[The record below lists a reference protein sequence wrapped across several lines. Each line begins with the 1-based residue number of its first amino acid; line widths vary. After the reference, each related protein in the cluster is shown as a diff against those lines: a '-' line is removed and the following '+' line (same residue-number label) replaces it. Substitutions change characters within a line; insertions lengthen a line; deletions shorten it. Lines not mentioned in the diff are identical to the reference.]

1 MATASEGHVSEEKF
15 CKLLPKVELHAHLN
29 GSISKETMTKLLARK
44 AHLPQDQQPDTQALQ
59 QWTDI
64 VENGKAVSL
73 DACFQMFKLIHQI
86 VDDTEAV
93 AMVTKDVVREFAEDG
108 VCYLEL
114 RSTPRD
120 VPQTGMTKRSY
131 IETVLKAIQQCQDE
145 GIDIIVRFILAIDRR
160 NSLEAAEE
168 TIQLAEDYRAKSGGV
183 VVGVDLSG
191 DPKVGDARQ
200 LIPLLQKARTA
211 GLRLALHI
219 AEIPDQEAESLALL
233 NIPTDRIG
241 HGTFLHPE
249 VGGSQ
254 GLVAATENHSIP
266 LELCQTSNFVGK
278 TVASFDEHHFKYWF
292 DKGHPCVICTDD
304 KGVFHTTLSKE
315 YHLAMMTFDLSR
327 KQLWQLSE
335 RSIDFIFA
343 DDDVKQT
350 LRKHWTNERSKL
362 QL

>member
-29 GSISKETMTKLLARK
+29 GSISNETMTKLLARK

-59 QWTDI
+59 QWTDK
-64 VENGKAVSL
+64 VEKGKDVNLVS
-73 DACFQMFKLIHQI
+73 FQMFKLNHQI

-93 AMVTKDVVREFAEDG
+93 AMVAKDVVREFAEDG
-108 VCYLEL
+108 VRYLEL

-131 IETVLKAIQQCQDE
+131 IETVLKAIQQCQEE
-145 GIDIIVRFILAIDRR
+145 GVDIIVRFILAIDRR
-160 NSLEAAEE
+160 NSLEAAAE
-168 TIQLAEDYRAKSGGV
+168 TIQLAEEYRAKSGGI

-191 DPKVGDARQ
+191 DPMVGDARQ
-200 LIPLLQKARTA
+200 FIPLLQQARNA

-219 AEIPDQEAESLALL
+219 AERCHQGVESLALL

-241 HGTFLHPE
+241 HGTFLHRVE
-249 VGGSQ
+249 GSQ
-254 GLVAATENHSIP
+254 ELVAATELHNIP
-266 LELCQTSNFVGK
+266 LELCQTANHISKSVP
-278 TVASFDEHHFKYWF
+278 SYDQHHFKYWY
-292 DKGHPCVICTDD
+292 DKGHPCVFCTDD